1 MFGASP
7 IELMACQ
14 AMLNRQ
20 IYAYAFS
27 YSALWF
33 GTTALGASGTQAV
46 PTQITADSDF
56 VIQRM
61 NLVTFSAPGTI
72 VTNADFT
79 LNLTIAGSAIN
90 LFDQAQHI
98 LNVTGDF
105 LSTGVPND
113 LPFPILITAN
123 NTLTATLVNRT
134 AVAQNFTQLTYTGF
148 KVKYLSNPDGSPTTR
163 TQVFAVL

>member
-1 MFGASP
+1 MYGTSP

-14 AMLNRQ
+14 AMLNRM
-20 IYAYAFS
+20 IYCYGFS

-33 GTTALGASGTQAV
+33 GATALGANGTVTV

-56 VIQRM
+56 IVQRM
-61 NLVTFSAPGTI
+61 NLVTCTAAGTI
-72 VTNADFT
+72 VTNPDFT

-90 LFDQAQHI
+90 LFDQAQHV
-98 LNVTGDF
+98 LNVTGSFMATD
-105 LSTGVPND
+105 VPND

-123 NTLTATLVNRT
+123 NTLNSTLVNRT
-134 AVAQNFTQLTYTGF
+134 GNAQNFTQLTFSGF
-148 KVKYLSNPDGSPTTR
+148 KVKYLQNPDGTPTTR